1 MATRVIKTAADYA
14 AAARAI
20 QDKLDKVTE
29 GIKGATAQA
38 VTDVA
43 VDCISRAVERA
54 PVEFGDLRGSG
65 YASVNGTT
73 VATGNDDGT
82 VSVAGTPDATADGS
96 AVAEIGFAAPYAFVQ
111 HEHVEFN
118 HPLGGE
124 AKYLES
130 VVVENSGRWKKHL
143 ADSVRKGLRGDV

>member
-20 QDKLDKVTE
+20 QDKLDKITE

-43 VDCISRAVERA
+43 LQCLEKSVERA

-65 YASVNGTT
+65 YVTINGNLVAHGEKQGIKALSDPSVSE
-73 VATGNDDGT
+73 GT
-82 VSVAGTPDATADGS
+82 VIT
-96 AVAEIGFAAPYAFVQ
+96 AEIGFAAPYAFVQ

-118 HPLGGE
+118 HPIGGE

-143 ADSVRKGLRGDV
+143 ANSVRKGLRGDV